1 MLNEQRRDALTEL
14 CRILIR
20 TSSVTG
26 TEKKVALL
34 ICDNMKA
41 AGFDDAWIDGQGN
54 VVGKVNGTGGGKTVL
69 MDGHMDTVE
78 VSDPAKWQYA
88 PFGAETNDGRIYGRG
103 AADMKGA
110 LSAMI
115 MAAGWLA
122 QDKRPAGD
130 VYVTATAMEEVAEGC
145 SLSYIIDSVRP
156 DVVVIGEATMLN
168 LNIGQR
174 GRGEVVL
181 RTKGKT
187 AHSSNPDVGI
197 NAVCKMMALLNEVR
211 DIPVPHHEA
220 LGDGIMELTD
230 IISSPYPGASV
241 VPDLCSVTFDRR
253 LLLGETEE
261 TVLAPIRARISEL
274 AKADSKLDAEA
285 AIAGIDLEFYT
296 GYKTRHSK
304 FAPAWY
310 LDREKNAG
318 LIDASMKALR
328 VAGLDPKVSTYK
340 FCTNGSASAGI
351 HHIPTLG
358 FGPCAE
364 SQAHVVDEYI
374 EIAQL
379 EGAAQGYYHL
389 IDALCKAE

>member
-1 MLNEQRRDALTEL
+1 MLNEQRRNALTEL
-14 CRILIR
+14 CKELIR
-20 TSSVTG
+20 IPSVTG
-26 TEKKVALL
+26 TEKEIALR
-34 ICDNMKA
+34 ICDSMKA
-41 AGFDDAWIDGQGN
+41 VGFDEAWIDGQGN
-54 VVGKVNGTGGGKTVL
+54 AIGKINGTGGGKTVL
-69 MDGHMDTVE
+69 LDGHMDTVE
-78 VSDPAKWQYA
+78 VSDPAKWQHA
-88 PFGAETNDGRIYGRG
+88 PFGAETDNGRIYGRG

-145 SLSYIIDSVRP
+145 SLSYIIGNVHP

-181 RTKGKT
+181 CTKGKT

-197 NAVCKMMALLNEVR
+197 NAVYKMMALLESVR
-211 DIPVPHHEA
+211 EIPVPHHEA

-241 VPDLCSVTFDRR
+241 VPELCSVTFDRR
-253 LLLGETEE
+253 LLLSEMEE
-261 TVLAPIRARISEL
+261 TVLAPIRERISEL
-274 AKADSKLDAEA
+274 AKTDSKLDAETF
-285 AIAGIDLEFYT
+285 IAGIDLEFYT

-310 LDREKNAG
+310 MDRDKNAD
-318 LIDASMKALR
+318 LIDASMAALR
-328 VAGLDPKVSTYK
+328 AAGLDPKVSTYK

-351 HHIPTLG
+351 HHIPTIG

-364 SQAHVVDEYI
+364 HQAHVVDEYI

-389 IDALCKAE
+389 IGALCKME